1 MTTDTLAKL
10 AADLEQLASEGPEL
24 IHTQSGAY
32 ISQKLSE
39 AAKALAAQAL
49 PAAGRC
55 DECGKDQAEGWALY
69 CVGCLEKTGL
79 LAKEALPNAQHV
91 SSTAADL
98 TGPND
103 TAAQATTG
111 AAAHWHALYRAECLA
126 RKEQVARLG
135 SEIEGL
141 EAEAAQALHDTEPFG
156 YFKAQPFGW
165 TDCAEDDDGAVAL
178 YEGPQQAEQALT
190 EALALSDD
198 ALSHAINQA
207 ACDIAADR
215 APDDRI
221 RAIGRA
227 LWRQWQAQQAAQAT
241 ALTDHEIETLA
252 HRMCWRYKHDGD
264 SYGDPAYTFNKVTLI
279 DFVRRVGAGSVS
291 GWPALL
297 AGAALQ
303 QSVAT
308 MESAAAHL
316 DALPK
321 MHQGKL
327 LAHDLRRAVSCC
339 ETALAALSQS
349 AQPQSAQTKGD
360 AS

>member
-24 IHTQSGAY
+24 IHTHSGAY

-79 LAKEALPNAQHV
+79 LAKEALPSAQHV

-103 TAAQATTG
+103 TAAQATT
-111 AAAHWHALYRAECLA
+111 AAAATGGGVTTGAP
-126 RKEQVARLG
+126 
-135 SEIEGL
+135 S
-141 EAEAAQALHDTEPFG
+141 EPFG

-165 TDCAEDDDGAVAL
+165 TDCAETDDGAVAL
-178 YEGPQQAEQALT
+178 YERP
-190 EALALSDD
+190 
-198 ALSHAINQA
+198 
-207 ACDIAADR
+207 
-215 APDDRI
+215 
-221 RAIGRA
+221 
-227 LWRQWQAQQAAQAT
+227 QQAAQAT
-241 ALTDHEIETLA
+241 
-252 HRMCWRYKHDGD
+252 
-264 SYGDPAYTFNKVTLI
+264 
-279 DFVRRVGAGSVS
+279 S
-291 GWPALL
+291 GWPASLTT
-297 AGAALQ
+297 AALK
-303 QSVAT
+303 QSGAT

-316 DALPK
+316 ESLPK

-327 LAHDLRRAVSCC
+327 LAHDLRRAASCC
-339 ETALAALSQS
+339 ETALAALPQP
-349 AQPQSAQTKGD
+349 QPQSAQTKGD
-360 AS
+360 AA

>member
-1 MTTDTLAKL
+1 MTTPNTLAKL
-10 AADLEQLASEGPEL
+10 AAELAQLASEGPAL

-49 PAAGRC
+49 PAAEPVAWAVAGEVTNWARDFSKYRTQHYVRPVYTAPQATQQAAQAHCGKC
-55 DECGKDQAEGWALY
+55 DECGKDQADGWALY

-111 AAAHWHALYRAECLA
+111 AAATGGGVTTGAP
-126 RKEQVARLG
+126 
-135 SEIEGL
+135 S
-141 EAEAAQALHDTEPFG
+141 EPFG

-178 YEGPQQAEQALT
+178 YERPQQAEQA
-190 EALALSDD
+190 
-198 ALSHAINQA
+198 
-207 ACDIAADR
+207 
-215 APDDRI
+215 P
-221 RAIGRA
+221 
-227 LWRQWQAQQAAQAT
+227 

-252 HRMCWRYKHDGD
+252 HRMCWRYKRDGD

-316 DALPK
+316 GSLPK

-327 LAHDLRRAVSCC
+327 LAHDLRRAASCA
-339 ETALAALSQS
+339 TRL
-349 AQPQSAQTKGD
+349 
-360 AS
+360 

>member
-1 MTTDTLAKL
+1 MTPNTLAKL
-10 AADLEQLASEGPEL
+10 AADLEQLASEGPAL
-24 IHTQSGAY
+24 IHLQSGAY

-39 AAKALAAQAL
+39 AAKALAAQAQVG
-49 PAAGRC
+49 GRC

-79 LAKEALPNAQHV
+79 LAKEALPSAQHV

-111 AAAHWHALYRAECLA
+111 AP
-126 RKEQVARLG
+126 
-135 SEIEGL
+135 S
-141 EAEAAQALHDTEPFG
+141 EPFG

-178 YEGPQQAEQALT
+178 YERP
-190 EALALSDD
+190 
-198 ALSHAINQA
+198 
-207 ACDIAADR
+207 
-215 APDDRI
+215 
-221 RAIGRA
+221 
-227 LWRQWQAQQAAQAT
+227 QQAAQA
-241 ALTDHEIETLA
+241 
-252 HRMCWRYKHDGD
+252 
-264 SYGDPAYTFNKVTLI
+264 PA
-279 DFVRRVGAGSVS
+279 
-291 GWPALL
+291 GWPASLTTASL
-297 AGAALQ
+297 K

-316 DALPK
+316 ESLPK

-339 ETALAALSQS
+339 ETALAALPQP
-349 AQPQSAQTKGD
+349 QPQSAQPEVTK
-360 AS
+360 

>member
-10 AADLEQLASEGPEL
+10 AAELAQLASEGPAL
-24 IHTQSGAY
+24 IHLQSGAY
-32 ISQKLSE
+32 ICRKLGES
-39 AAKALAAQAL
+39 AKALAAQAQVG
-49 PAAGRC
+49 GRC

-79 LAKEALPNAQHV
+79 LAKEALPSAQHV

-111 AAAHWHALYRAECLA
+111 GGVTTGAP
-126 RKEQVARLG
+126 
-135 SEIEGL
+135 S
-141 EAEAAQALHDTEPFG
+141 EPFG
-156 YFKAQPFGW
+156 YFKAEPFGW

-178 YEGPQQAEQALT
+178 YEGPQQA
-190 EALALSDD
+190 
-198 ALSHAINQA
+198 
-207 ACDIAADR
+207 
-215 APDDRI
+215 
-221 RAIGRA
+221 
-227 LWRQWQAQQAAQAT
+227 AQAP

-279 DFVRRVGAGSVS
+279 DFVRRVGAGSIS

-297 AGAALQ
+297 AGAALK
-303 QSVAT
+303 QSGAT
-308 MESAAAHL
+308 MELAAAHL

-327 LAHDLRRAVSCC
+327 LAHDLRRAASCC
-339 ETALAALSQS
+339 ETAIESIQQAT
-349 AQPQSAQTKGD
+349 QPQAARTTEGI
-360 AS
+360 

>member
-10 AADLEQLASEGPEL
+10 AAELAQLASEGPAL
-24 IHTQSGAY
+24 IHLQSGAY
-32 ISQKLSE
+32 ICRKLGE

-55 DECGKDQAEGWALY
+55 DECGKDQSDGWALY

-111 AAAHWHALYRAECLA
+111 AAATGGGVTTGAP
-126 RKEQVARLG
+126 
-135 SEIEGL
+135 S
-141 EAEAAQALHDTEPFG
+141 EPFG
-156 YFKAQPFGW
+156 YFKVQPFGW

-178 YEGPQQAEQALT
+178 YEGPQQA
-190 EALALSDD
+190 
-198 ALSHAINQA
+198 
-207 ACDIAADR
+207 
-215 APDDRI
+215 
-221 RAIGRA
+221 
-227 LWRQWQAQQAAQAT
+227 AQAP

-316 DALPK
+316 ESLPK

-327 LAHDLRRAVSCC
+327 LANDLRRAASCC
-339 ETALAALSQS
+339 ETALAALPQP
-349 AQPQSAQTKGD
+349 QPQSAQPEVTK
-360 AS
+360 

>member
-79 LAKEALPNAQHV
+79 LAKEALPSAQHV

-111 AAAHWHALYRAECLA
+111 GGVTTGAP
-126 RKEQVARLG
+126 
-135 SEIEGL
+135 S
-141 EAEAAQALHDTEPFG
+141 EPFG

-165 TDCAEDDDGAVAL
+165 TDCAETDDGAVAL
-178 YEGPQQAEQALT
+178 YERP
-190 EALALSDD
+190 
-198 ALSHAINQA
+198 
-207 ACDIAADR
+207 
-215 APDDRI
+215 
-221 RAIGRA
+221 
-227 LWRQWQAQQAAQAT
+227 QQAAQAT
-241 ALTDHEIETLA
+241 
-252 HRMCWRYKHDGD
+252 
-264 SYGDPAYTFNKVTLI
+264 
-279 DFVRRVGAGSVS
+279 S
-291 GWPALL
+291 GWPASLTT
-297 AGAALQ
+297 AALK
-303 QSVAT
+303 QSGAT
-308 MESAAAHL
+308 MELAAAHL

-327 LAHDLRRAVSCC
+327 LAHDLRRAASCC
-339 ETALAALSQS
+339 ETALAALPQP
-349 AQPQSAQTKGD
+349 QPQSAQPEVTK
-360 AS
+360 

>member
-79 LAKEALPNAQHV
+79 LAKEALPSAQHV

-98 TGPND
+98 TDPND

-111 AAAHWHALYRAECLA
+111 AP
-126 RKEQVARLG
+126 
-135 SEIEGL
+135 S
-141 EAEAAQALHDTEPFG
+141 EPFG
-156 YFKAQPFGW
+156 YFKAEPFGW
-165 TDCAEDDDGAVAL
+165 TDCAETDDGAVAL
-178 YEGPQQAEQALT
+178 YERP
-190 EALALSDD
+190 
-198 ALSHAINQA
+198 
-207 ACDIAADR
+207 
-215 APDDRI
+215 
-221 RAIGRA
+221 
-227 LWRQWQAQQAAQAT
+227 QQAAQA
-241 ALTDHEIETLA
+241 
-252 HRMCWRYKHDGD
+252 
-264 SYGDPAYTFNKVTLI
+264 PA
-279 DFVRRVGAGSVS
+279 
-291 GWPALL
+291 GWPASLTTASL
-297 AGAALQ
+297 K

-316 DALPK
+316 ESLPK

-327 LAHDLRRAVSCC
+327 LAHDLRRAASCC
-339 ETALAALSQS
+339 ETALAALPQPP
-349 AQPQSAQTKGD
+349 QPQSAQPEVTK
-360 AS
+360 

>member
-55 DECGKDQAEGWALY
+55 DECGKDQADGWALY

-79 LAKEALPNAQHV
+79 LAKEALPSAQHV

-111 AAAHWHALYRAECLA
+111 GGVTAGAP
-126 RKEQVARLG
+126 
-135 SEIEGL
+135 S
-141 EAEAAQALHDTEPFG
+141 EPFG

-165 TDCAEDDDGAVAL
+165 TDCAETDDGAVAL
-178 YEGPQQAEQALT
+178 YERPQQA
-190 EALALSDD
+190 ALA
-198 ALSHAINQA
+198 
-207 ACDIAADR
+207 
-215 APDDRI
+215 
-221 RAIGRA
+221 
-227 LWRQWQAQQAAQAT
+227 T
-241 ALTDHEIETLA
+241 A
-252 HRMCWRYKHDGD
+252 
-264 SYGDPAYTFNKVTLI
+264 
-279 DFVRRVGAGSVS
+279 
-291 GWPALL
+291 GWPASLTT
-297 AGAALQ
+297 AALK
-303 QSVAT
+303 QSGAT
-308 MESAAAHL
+308 MELAAAHL

-327 LAHDLRRAVSCC
+327 LAHDLRRAASCC
-339 ETALAALSQS
+339 ETAIESIQQAT
-349 AQPQSAQTKGD
+349 QPQAARATEGI
-360 AS
+360 